1 MSLECTALC
10 KFSLIGCPRR
20 KCGFA
25 HDPSELK
32 ARMCPHK
39 SKCRFDRR
47 NSNLKAHSRPCGM
60 FHPGEATTPEE
71 VYKRAVEFSKPIEKD
86 DVFRCTRFCR
96 FAKTHCPKRK
106 SGECKHAHTD
116 DEVRPLICPFESY
129 CIGAD
134 CRFPFHGETIDR
146 EKMLAYARDV
156 QYDEL
161 PESLAQ
167 SMVVR
172 PWDDD
177 EELDMTAEP
186 QYNIVTMTQVSR
198 ELKKVKDAKAAEA
211 KATEDAKAAEE
222 KAAEEKAAAAAE
234 SKEQDMD
241 LTPEAEDEY
250 ARPDTDATEKKKLA
264 KIVMENFELF
274 RKHSKWVTRITEM
287 LQ

>member
-1 MSLECTALC
+1 MNLECTALC

-47 NSNLKAHSRPCGM
+47 SPNLKAHARPCGM
-60 FHPGEATTPEE
+60 FHPGEETTPEE
-71 VYKRAVEFSKPIEKD
+71 VYKRAVEFAKPIEKD

-96 FAKTHCPKRK
+96 FLKTHCPKRK
-106 SGECKHAHTD
+106 SGECTHAHTD

-129 CIGAD
+129 CIGAA
-134 CRFPFHGETIDR
+134 CRFPFHGEAIDR

-156 QYDEL
+156 QFDEL
-161 PESLAQ
+161 PEPLAR

-172 PWDDD
+172 PWSDDDD
-177 EELDMTAEP
+177 EELDMSAEP
-186 QYNIVTMTQVSR
+186 EYNIVTMTQVSR
-198 ELKKVKDAKAAEA
+198 ELKKVKEAKAA
-211 KATEDAKAAEE
+211 AKAAEE
-222 KAAEEKAAAAAE
+222 AKEE
-234 SKEQDMD
+234 DMD
-241 LTPEAEDEY
+241 LTPEADDEY
-250 ARPDTDATEKKKLA
+250 ARPSDADEKKKLA

-274 RKHSKWVTRITEM
+274 QKHAKWVMAMI
-287 LQ
+287 Q